1 MTAVAIK
8 VGKGSIR
15 YRIHTK
21 GKGWYTW
28 VTGYDTND
36 FYNDYAVRQQERH

>member
-1 MTAVAIK
+1 MTDVAIK

-15 YRIHTK
+15 YRTHTK
-21 GKGWYTW
+21 DKGWYPC

-36 FYNDYAVRQQERH
+36 FYNGYAVRQRERH